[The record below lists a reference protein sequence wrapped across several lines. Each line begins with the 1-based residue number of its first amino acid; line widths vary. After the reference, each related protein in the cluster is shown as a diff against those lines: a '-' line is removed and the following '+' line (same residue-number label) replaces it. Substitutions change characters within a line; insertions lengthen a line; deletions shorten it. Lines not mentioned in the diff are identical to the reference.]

1 VIDIAKTASP
11 APKRDSRLVIVLLAA
26 LAFIVW
32 DSGWLMK
39 FVPDRERDQVDG
51 EVENVLIIKKLDG
64 MTVEQAQVAASPV
77 PDEICDQR
85 GIGYRAVWQD
95 TDIKNADEWVRQ
107 LFGFYRDE
115 APCLATIDKH
125 GNRKKHELPSSISEF
140 RQLVGAR

>member
-1 VIDIAKTASP
+1 MIDIAKTASP
-11 APKRDSRLVIVLLAA
+11 APKRDSRLGIVLLAA

>member
-1 VIDIAKTASP
+1 MIDIAKTASP

-39 FVPDRERDQVDG
+39 FVPDRERDQVAS

-95 TDIKNADEWVRQ
+95 ADIKNADEWVRQ

-115 APCLATIDKH
+115 APCLATMDKH

-140 RQLVGAR
+140 RQLVGAH

>member
-32 DSGWLMK
+32 DSGWFMK